1 VHNKHLD
8 RLKVER
14 RGGLAGLPARGELDM
29 VSLSPADREALDSL
43 FRRKGRLPAA
53 PGADRFRFIV
63 TRETAS
69 GTETVELPEHLVPA
83 GIARAVKEELP

>member
-1 VHNKHLD
+1 MD

-14 RGGLAGLPARGELDM
+14 RGGLAGLPARGEID
-29 VSLSPADREALDSL
+29 VASLSPADREALESL
-43 FRRKGRLPAA
+43 FRHKGPLPAA

-69 GTETVELPEHLVPA
+69 GSQTVELPEHLVPA